1 MVAKG
6 DHSSFEAGGLAIWP
20 IQSIFVAKDGQ

>member
-1 MVAKG
+1 MVANG
-6 DHSSFEAGGLAIWP
+6 GHSSFKISGLAIWP